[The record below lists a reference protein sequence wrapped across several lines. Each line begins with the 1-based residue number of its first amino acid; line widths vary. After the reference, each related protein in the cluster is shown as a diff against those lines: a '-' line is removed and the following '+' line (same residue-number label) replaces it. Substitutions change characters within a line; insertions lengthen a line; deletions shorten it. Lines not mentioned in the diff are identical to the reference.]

1 MKRYLLFLV
10 VALLAIGCFT
20 ACSSDDNEGE
30 ESVTHLL
37 PKGKIDLNKLPTV
50 TSDEFFSK
58 VADRGWKHLG
68 TYEILSDGSL
78 SSTDYYKGAIGYGPS
93 DFYFSKNKITKFFYN
108 DALGKLNKSTVGYH
122 YDSSNNAIDIGEN
135 PNPFDRVYSCTDTKL
150 LLVLYLGK
158 VNVNNGQLRDHYGIA
173 CYTKMS
179 DKELAEKQKNYE
191 DIP

>member
-58 VADRGWKHLG
+58 VTDHGWRHLA

-78 SSTDYYKGAIGYGPS
+78 SPTDYYKGAIGYGPS

-108 DALGKLNKSTVGYH
+108 DALGKLNKSTTNYH

-179 DKELAEKQKNYE
+179 DKGLAEKQKNYE

>member
-37 PKGKIDLNKLPTV
+37 PKGKIDLNKLPAV

-58 VADRGWKHLG
+58 VTDHGWRHLG

-93 DFYFSKNKITKFFYN
+93 DFYFSKDKITKFFYN
-108 DALGKLNKSTVGYH
+108 DALGKLNKSTVQTMLLTLGRTPIL
-122 YDSSNNAIDIGEN
+122 SIGCTLAQIQ
-135 PNPFDRVYSCTDTKL
+135 SCFWCSTWGRLTSIT
-150 LLVLYLGK
+150 VSF
-158 VNVNNGQLRDHYGIA
+158 VITMA
-173 CYTKMS
+173 
-179 DKELAEKQKNYE
+179 
-191 DIP
+191 